1 MQQKKL
7 GNLLSK
13 TKEWLQTHG
22 FRVSKRLDQHFLIDE
37 ALLPRIVSYA
47 ELSPDDIVLEIGAG
61 SGTLTRILAQHVHHV
76 FTIEKDPLFA
86 QALKEEFDGNHQ
98 ISIITGDAVKIE
110 WPNCDKLIANLPYSI
125 SSPVIFKFVETQI
138 PLALLMV
145 QQEFAHRL
153 VAQPNTK
160 SYGRLTV
167 MTAHSTCVELLETV
181 SPLQF
186 FPPPKV
192 YSALVRITQ
201 RTTPQFIV
209 ENYQLFAQLVIA
221 LFNQRRKKIRTP
233 LKSFL
238 IKQGLRAPTINELLE
253 KIPWT
258 HQRPESLTPKQFS
271 EIANII
277 HKVVAA

>member
-1 MQQKKL
+1 MQQKKRN
-7 GNLLSK
+7 NLLFK
-13 TKEWLQTHG
+13 TKDWLQSHG
-22 FRVSKRLDQHFLIDE
+22 LQVSKRLDQHFLIDE
-37 ALLPRIVSYA
+37 ALLERMVSYA
-47 ELSPDDIVLEIGAG
+47 ELSPDDTVLEIGAG
-61 SGTLTRILAQHVHHV
+61 SGTLTKILAKHTHRVY
-76 FTIEKDPLFA
+76 TIEKDPLFA
-86 QALKEEFDGNHQ
+86 QALKEEFDGDDR

-125 SSPVIFKFVETQI
+125 SSPIIFRFIETQI

-160 SYGRLTV
+160 TYGRLTV
-167 MTAHSTCVELLETV
+167 MTANSTHIDLLEKV
-181 SPLQF
+181 SPFQF

-192 YSALVRITQ
+192 YSALVKITQ
-201 RTTPQFIV
+201 RTTPLFTV
-209 ENYQLFAQLVIA
+209 ENYQLFAQLVTT

-233 LKSFL
+233 LRAFL
-238 IKQGLRAPTINELLE
+238 REQGLKSQAIEELAE
-253 KIPWT
+253 EIPWI